1 MPTMHI
7 HTPPLFQVELEKTT
21 ENRWTYFGVKVP
33 RTLDYPSSSH
43 KLKSALEYTVQSQC
57 TPVPDRQT
65 DGQTER
71 RTNIVAIARR
81 FVLTNTSR
89 ANNESSDNK
98 GIHVTDTVA

>member
-65 DGQTER
+65 DGPTDR
-71 RTNIVAIARR
+71 RTDRKTDEHRGNSATIRSNEHIAR
-81 FVLTNTSR
+81 
-89 ANNESSDNK
+89 
-98 GIHVTDTVA
+98 